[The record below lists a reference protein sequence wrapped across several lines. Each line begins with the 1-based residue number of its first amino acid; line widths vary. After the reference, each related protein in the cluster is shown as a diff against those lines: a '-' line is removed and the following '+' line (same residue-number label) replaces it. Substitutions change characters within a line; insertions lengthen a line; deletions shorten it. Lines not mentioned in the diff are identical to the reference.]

1 LSIEPN
7 AVTIVPISV
16 SAKTF
21 VRVAT
26 SEVIMAKLRRIWDG
40 LSLFRQFALT
50 ACIAVGA
57 GMVVLGSVV
66 SAKIGDRVIH
76 DAAAATVFYLNGL
89 DRSYLQ
95 ELTSKSAL
103 SEESLR
109 ALDNAF
115 SESELVRQIASV
127 TICLPDG
134 RIVYS
139 TTRDFI
145 GKTAFVTPKL
155 LKALKGEVVAEFG
168 KLSDEGDALERS
180 LNVPLL
186 DIYVPVRD
194 KGGDDVIAVA
204 ELFAYA
210 SGLKGE
216 LDVVRRESW
225 VAVGGVA
232 LLQIILLHTIVW
244 RGNKTIESQ
253 RAALADAGR
262 VSVEMSERFLHRLGA
277 DLHDGPAQLIGLA
290 LLRLDALHPLLAV
303 KHSNSEELEKIRT
316 VLHDCLREVRHLS
329 AGLAPPDLGG
339 LPLRKVVELAV
350 RQHEQRTGSTVSSA
364 IGMLPANTSSLHQ
377 VCIYRF
383 VQEGLNNAYRH
394 AAAVGQA
401 VQAVSDGRE
410 LTVEVADKGPGFS
423 PSNSFAGG
431 GLGLAGLRARIESL
445 GGKFLV
451 ETQLGCGTRLRASFQ
466 LAEVGAKD
474 G

>member
-1 LSIEPN
+1 
-7 AVTIVPISV
+7 
-16 SAKTF
+16 
-21 VRVAT
+21 
-26 SEVIMAKLRRIWDG
+26 MAKLRRIWDG
-40 LSLFRQFALT
+40 LSLFGQFTLT

-57 GMVVLGSVV
+57 GMLVLGSFV
-66 SAKIGDRVIH
+66 SAKIGNHVIH
-76 DAAAATVFYLNGL
+76 NAAAAIVFSVNGL
-89 DRSYLQ
+89 GRSYLQ
-95 ELTSKSAL
+95 ELTRKPAL

-109 ALDNAF
+109 ALDNVF
-115 SESELVRQIASV
+115 SEAEPVRQIASV

-145 GKTAFVTPKL
+145 GKTVAVTPKV
-155 LKALKGEVVAEFG
+155 LKALKGEVAADFG
-168 KLSDEGDALERS
+168 KLSDEDDALERS
-180 LNVPLL
+180 LDVPLL

-194 KGGDDVIAVA
+194 KGGDNVIAVA

-210 SGLKGE
+210 SGLKAE
-216 LDVVRRESW
+216 LDVVRWESW

-244 RGNKTIESQ
+244 RGSKTIESQ
-253 RAALADAGR
+253 RTALADAGR
-262 VSVEMSERFLHRLGA
+262 ASVEMSERFLHRLGA
-277 DLHDGPAQLIGLA
+277 DLHDGPAQLIGLV
-290 LLRLDALHPLLAV
+290 LLRLDALHPLIAV
-303 KHSNSEELEKIRT
+303 KDANSEELEKIRT
-316 VLHDCLREVRHLS
+316 VLQDCLREVRHLS
-329 AGLAPPDLGG
+329 AGLAPPDLGT
-339 LPLRKVVELAV
+339 LSLRKVLELAV

-364 IGMLPANTSSLHQ
+364 IGMLPANASPLHR

-401 VQAVSDGRE
+401 VHAVSDGRE
-410 LTVEVADKGPGFS
+410 LTVEVADQGPGFS

-431 GLGLAGLRARIESL
+431 GLGLAGLRARVESS
-445 GGKFLV
+445 GGKFFV
-451 ETQLGCGTRLRASFQ
+451 ETQLGRGTRLRASFQ

>member
-1 LSIEPN
+1 
-7 AVTIVPISV
+7 
-16 SAKTF
+16 
-21 VRVAT
+21 
-26 SEVIMAKLRRIWDG
+26 MAKLRRIWDG
-40 LSLFRQFALT
+40 LSLFRQFALA
-50 ACIAVGA
+50 ACIAGGA
-57 GMVVLGSVV
+57 GLSVLGSFV
-66 SAKIGDRVIH
+66 SAKIGDGVIH
-76 DAAAATVFYLNGL
+76 NAAAATVFYVNSLA
-89 DRSYLQ
+89 RSYFQ

-109 ALDNAF
+109 ALDSAF
-115 SESELVRQIASV
+115 SETVRQIASV

-145 GKTAFVTPKL
+145 GKTAAVTPRL
-155 LKALKGEVVAEFG
+155 LKALKGEVVAQFG
-168 KLSDEGDALERS
+168 KLSEEGDALERS

-194 KGGDDVIAVA
+194 DGGDKIIAVA

-210 SGLKGE
+210 PGLKAE
-216 LDVVRRESW
+216 LDVVRWESW

-232 LLQIILLHTIVW
+232 LLQIVLLHTIVW

-262 VSVEMSERFLHRLGA
+262 AAAEMSKRFLRLGA

-303 KHSNSEELEKIRT
+303 KDSNSEELEKIRT
-316 VLHDCLREVRHLS
+316 VLQDCLREVRHLS
-329 AGLAPPDLGG
+329 AGLAAPDLGS
-339 LPLRKVVELAV
+339 LPLRKVLELAV
-350 RQHEQRTGSTVSSA
+350 RQHEQRTGSTVSCA
-364 IGMLPANTSSLHQ
+364 IGMLPANTSSLHRI
-377 VCIYRF
+377 CIYRF

-401 VQAVSDGRE
+401 VHAVSDGCE

-423 PSNSFAGG
+423 PANSFAGG
-431 GLGLAGLRARIESL
+431 GFGLAALRARVESL
-445 GGKFLV
+445 GGKFFV
-451 ETQLGCGTRLRASFQ
+451 ETQLGCGTTLRASFQ
-466 LAEVGAKD
+466 VAEVAAKD
-474 G
+474 V